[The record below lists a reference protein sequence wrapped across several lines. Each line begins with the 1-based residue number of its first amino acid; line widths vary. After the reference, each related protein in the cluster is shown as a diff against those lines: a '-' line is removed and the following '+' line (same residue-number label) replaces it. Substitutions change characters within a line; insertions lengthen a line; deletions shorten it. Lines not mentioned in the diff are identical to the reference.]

1 MLIITFVLSKD
12 KNLKKDLRTKIFF
25 LILGLIH
32 IGVGASLFV
41 LSNIGS
47 DPFNVF
53 MQGIS
58 NHTILTIGMANSIVS
73 FIWFVI
79 IFFVSRKHIRL
90 GTIFAVFILGP
101 ITDLAMFIFSPIINN
116 QLPLSIR
123 VVIMLIGCNII
134 ALGVAI
140 VYNVNLGMVPNDI
153 MSVMIA
159 EKTKYQFHW
168 VRIIYDVSIVI
179 IGFSMGGVFG
189 VGTIVCAVLTGP
201 LIQFFM
207 PISKKYITR
216 FLTEKL

>member
-1 MLIITFVLSKD
+1 MTFILA
-12 KNLKKDLRTKIFF
+12 KNKVSKKDLITKIFF

-41 LSNIGS
+41 LSNVGS

-79 IFFVSRKHIRL
+79 IFFVSRKYIRL

-123 VVIMLIGCNII
+123 IVIMLVGCNII
-134 ALGVAI
+134 ALGVAV

-159 EKTKYQFHW
+159 EKTKFQFHW
-168 VRIIYDVSIVI
+168 VRVTYDVSII
-179 IGFSMGGVFG
+179 TIGYLMGGVFG
-189 VGTIVCAVLTGP
+189 IGTIICAILTGP
-201 LIQFFM
+201 LIQLFM
-207 PISKKYITR
+207 PISKKYITI

>member
-1 MLIITFVLSKD
+1 MAFLFNEIQVS
-12 KNLKKDLRTKIFF
+12 KKDLITKIIF

-58 NHTILTIGMANSIVS
+58 NHTILTIGMANSMVS

-79 IFFVSRKHIRL
+79 IFFASRKYIRL
-90 GTIFAVFILGP
+90 GTVFAVLILGP
-101 ITDLAMFIFSPIINN
+101 MTDLAMFIFSPIINS

-123 VVIMLIGCNII
+123 VVTMLIGCNII
-134 ALGVAI
+134 ALGVAV

-159 EKTKYQFHW
+159 EKTNFQFRW
-168 VRIIYDVSIVI
+168 VRITYDVSIVV
-179 IGFSMGGVFG
+179 IGSLMGGVFG
-189 VGTIVCAVLTGP
+189 VGTIVCAILTGP

-207 PISKKYITR
+207 PISKRYITM
-216 FLTEKL
+216 FSAEKL

>member
-1 MLIITFVLSKD
+1 MTFIS
-12 KNLKKDLRTKIFF
+12 NEIQISKKDLMTKIIF
-25 LILGLIH
+25 LILGLVH
-32 IGVGASLFV
+32 IGIGASLFV

-58 NHTILTIGMANSIVS
+58 NHTILTIGMANSMVS

-79 IFFVSRKHIRL
+79 IFFVSRKYIRL
-90 GTIFAVFILGP
+90 GTIFAVLILGP

-116 QLPLSIR
+116 QLPLSMR
-123 VVIMLIGCNII
+123 VVTMLIGCNII
-134 ALGVAI
+134 ALGVAV

-159 EKTKYQFHW
+159 EKTKFQFQW
-168 VRIIYDVSIVI
+168 VRIIYDILIVV
-179 IGFSMGGVFG
+179 IGSLMGGVFG
-189 VGTIVCAVLTGP
+189 AGTIICAILTGP

-207 PISKKYITR
+207 PISKKYITI

>member
-1 MLIITFVLSKD
+1 MDFIFNKNQGLK
-12 KNLKKDLRTKIFF
+12 KNLMIKIFF

-32 IGVGASLFV
+32 IGIGAALFV
-41 LSNIGS
+41 LSNVGS

-58 NHTILTIGMANSIVS
+58 NHTILTIGMANSMVS
-73 FIWFVI
+73 LIWFVI
-79 IFFVSRKHIRL
+79 IFFVSRKYIRL
-90 GTIFAVFILGP
+90 GTIFSVFILGP
-101 ITDLAMFIFSPIINN
+101 MIDLAMFIFSPIINN
-116 QLPLSIR
+116 ELPLSMRI
-123 VVIMLIGCNII
+123 VTMLIGCNII

-159 EKTKYQFHW
+159 EKTKFQFRW
-168 VRIIYDVSIVI
+168 VRITYDVSIVI
-179 IGFSMGGVFG
+179 IGFLMGGVFG
-189 VGTIVCAVLTGP
+189 IGTIICAVLTGP